1 MKMTRSTDYAIR
13 VLIFAASHSNRLVQ
27 IQEVATHYD
36 ISKNHLMKIVHALS
50 KFGLILS
57 VQGRNGGFRLAKS
70 PDTITLGEIVH
81 LFEEVSYLEN
91 VSVTNEDRSL
101 QNTRRAFDQAF
112 SSFKEAL
119 SAYTLNDLMAPTWT
133 DYNTT

>member
-13 VLIFAASHSNRLVQ
+13 VLIYAASHPTRLVQ

-36 ISKNHLMKIVHALS
+36 ISKNHLMKIVHSLS
-50 KFGLILS
+50 KFGLIIS
-57 VQGRNGGFRLAKS
+57 VQGRNGGFKLAKS

-91 VSVTNEDRSL
+91 VTVPNKNGSL
-101 QNTRRAFDQAF
+101 QNTRQAFDQAF
-112 SSFKEAL
+112 TSFTDAL
-119 SAYTLNDLMAPTWT
+119 QAYTLLDLIAPSIND
-133 DYNTT
+133 

>member
-13 VLIFAASHSNRLVQ
+13 VLIFAASHPTRLVQ
-27 IQEVATHYD
+27 IQEVATYYD

-50 KFGLILS
+50 KFGLIIS

-91 VSVTNEDRSL
+91 VSETHDDRSL
-101 QNTRRAFDQAF
+101 QNTRRAFDRAF
-112 SSFKEAL
+112 LSFKEAL
-119 SAYTLNDLMAPTWT
+119 SAYTLIDLMAPTRV
-133 DYNTT
+133 D

>member
-13 VLIFAASHSNRLVQ
+13 VLIFAASHPTRLVQ
-27 IQEVATHYD
+27 IQEVATYYD

-50 KFGLILS
+50 KFGLIIS

-81 LFEEVSYLEN
+81 LLKKYLIWKPC
-91 VSVTNEDRSL
+91 L
-101 QNTRRAFDQAF
+101 
-112 SSFKEAL
+112 
-119 SAYTLNDLMAPTWT
+119 
-133 DYNTT
+133 